1 MGNPHEHEI
10 LINLL
15 KKDGYKTHSFYLTG
29 HNKRVNYLTR
39 QDWYN
44 DCTKNIE
51 YLIKNNHENFIIVG
65 HSMGGVLGI
74 DLALRY
80 EKYVKKIIL
89 FNPALEYLI
98 RKNGRVLLFQTAKQL
113 LKAFKQIDLND
124 GIQKPAILPINAAH
138 ELKKMV
144 IEHRND
150 IYKIKCPI
158 LILQGDEDHVVPSNK
173 IYEIY
178 EELNNKNKEFIAVSG
193 GSHWFIRTKKIEEI
207 YPQIK
212 SFLDKGKN

>member
-1 MGNPHEHEI
+1 
-10 LINLL
+10 
-15 KKDGYKTHSFYLTG
+15 
-29 HNKRVNYLTR
+29 
-39 QDWYN
+39 
-44 DCTKNIE
+44 
-51 YLIKNNHENFIIVG
+51 
-65 HSMGGVLGI
+65 MGGVLSV
-74 DLALRY
+74 DLSLRY
-80 EKYVKKIIL
+80 EKYIKKIIL
-89 FNPALEYLI
+89 FSPAFEYLV
-98 RKNGRVLLFQTAKQL
+98 RKKGRTLIFQTTKQL
-113 LKAFKQIDLND
+113 LKAFKQLDFSEEIK
-124 GIQKPAILPINAAH
+124 KPVILPINAPK

-144 IEHRND
+144 VEHRDD

-212 SFLDKGKN
+212 SLLDK